1 MSDFTRSYV
10 LRFAAGLLATIFT
23 IALIAYLSSTP
34 WGQKTIV
41 DCSGCPPT
49 ADACLCLTP
58 EPTPDHGWFP
68 CTLSNGVQAMCSIGG
83 ALQGDA
89 YIPAAPY
96 YQAPASST
104 FGYQYGFNVG
114 DMSFGFGLGAGG
126 INYVPMPMG
135 GE

>member
-1 MSDFTRSYV
+1 
-10 LRFAAGLLATIFT
+10 
-23 IALIAYLSSTP
+23 
-34 WGQKTIV
+34 
-41 DCSGCPPT
+41 
-49 ADACLCLTP
+49 
-58 EPTPDHGWFP
+58 
-68 CTLSNGVQAMCSIGG
+68 MCSIGG